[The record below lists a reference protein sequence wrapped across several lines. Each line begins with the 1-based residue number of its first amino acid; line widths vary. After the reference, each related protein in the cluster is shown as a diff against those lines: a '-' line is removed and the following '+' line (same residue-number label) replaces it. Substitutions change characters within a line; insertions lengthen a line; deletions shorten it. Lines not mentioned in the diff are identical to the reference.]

1 MSPNSSLAARL
12 TPRQRTL
19 IILALSLGGFAI
31 GTSEFASMGLML
43 EISRGLSISETQVGH
58 LISAYAIGVVVG
70 APILAFVGASFPRR
84 KLLLALMGFYA
95 IGNLA
100 SALAPNYGTVVSGC
114 RRRRPCAS
122 CPASPPRTTAAGR
135 RSRWPRRRSRCWPG

>member
-1 MSPNSSLAARL
+1 MSPTSSLAARL

-58 LISAYAIGVVVG
+58 LISAYAIGVSSV
-70 APILAFVGASFPRR
+70 RR
-84 KLLLALMGFYA
+84 
-95 IGNLA
+95 
-100 SALAPNYGTVVSGC
+100 SSPSWV
-114 RRRRPCAS
+114 
-122 CPASPPRTTAAGR
+122 PASRAA
-135 RSRWPRRRSRCWPG
+135 SSCWR